1 MVEVKRILVTGATG
15 YIGGRLIPRLLSRG
29 YHVRAFGRSL
39 EKMACRAWASHPNAE
54 LAEGDVLDV
63 RALFDAARGCD
74 AAYYL
79 VHSMVAQKGRYAEA
93 DRRGAL
99 NMRAAAEAAGLKQV
113 IYLGGLGDGH
123 HHAISRHL
131 KSRHEVGDILRS
143 GSVPTTVLRAAM
155 IIGSGSAS
163 FEILRYLVERLPV
176 MITPRWV
183 RTPTQPI
190 AIDNVLGYL
199 IGCLGNDGA
208 MGKTLDIG
216 GPDIVNYE
224 TLVQLYA
231 EEAGLHRRRV
241 IPVPVLTPTLSA
253 RWIHLVTPIPASIAL
268 PLTEGLSVPTTC
280 TDEQIRGIV
289 DEKLI
294 PCRQAIRTAL
304 DRILEKQVETCWS
317 DAGELHPPAWTTC
330 GDAPYAG
337 GTVLNCGYRIV
348 LDASCEQTWRHVER
362 IGGAQGYYFGNG
374 LWRLR
379 GLLDRLVGGVGL
391 RRGRRHP
398 DRLRTGDALDFWRVL
413 NLEMNRR
420 LTLVAEMKMPGE
432 ALLDIQLAP
441 SGQNRC
447 ELRMVARFLPRG
459 LGGLVYWYVLSP
471 FHVWIYQGMLKAIA
485 RRAGAAR
492 TTRATR
498 FDPEDRRACAW
509 GFRNGSLDAGGPV
522 ARD

>member
-1 MVEVKRILVTGATG
+1 MVEVNRMLVTGATG
-15 YIGGRLIPRLLSRG
+15 YIGGRLIPRLLARG
-29 YHVRAFGRSL
+29 YRVQAFGRSV

-63 RALFDAARGCD
+63 RALFEAALGCD

-99 NMRAAAEAAGLKQV
+99 NMRAAAETADLKQV

-131 KSRHEVGDILRS
+131 KSRHEVGDILQS

-208 MGKTLDIG
+208 MGKTFDIG

-224 TLVQLYA
+224 TLIQLYA
-231 EEAGLHRRRV
+231 KEARLPRRRV

-253 RWIHLVTPIPASIAL
+253 RWIHLVTPVPSSIAL

-280 TDEQIRGIV
+280 ADDQIRGVV

-317 DAGELHPPAWTTC
+317 DAGALQPPAWTTC

-337 GTVLNCGYRIV
+337 GTVLNCGYRMV
-348 LDASCEQTWRHVER
+348 LDTSCEQTWRHVER
-362 IGGAQGYYFGNG
+362 IGGRQGYYFGNG
-374 LWRLR
+374 LWWLR

-398 DRLRTGDALDFWRVL
+398 ERLRTGDALDFWRVL
-413 NLEMNRR
+413 NLETNRR

-485 RRAGAAR
+485 RRAGATR
-492 TTRATR
+492 TTRPKR
-498 FDPEDRRACAW
+498 FDPEDQRACAW
-509 GFRNGSLDAGGPV
+509 TPGTSTRAL
-522 ARD
+522 